1 VKRTHVQEPVAR
13 MIRTL
18 IFASILL
25 LGGPA
30 LAGDLEDLDAEAGF
44 AGATLGQPL
53 EAFRGL
59 ELISERSARGTR
71 LYAATGDAP
80 RLGDAR
86 LDDVTYGFYQG
97 RLYFL
102 ALFTSGRSNA
112 EAALAALRASYG
124 PGKAVPGEASEYVWH
139 GSRVTLH
146 FREDPVTK
154 LGMVGFTDRTVV
166 LEDPGVATAETLPAN
181 AAD

>member
-1 VKRTHVQEPVAR
+1 

-18 IFASILL
+18 VFASILL
-25 LGGPA
+25 VGGSA
-30 LAGDLEDLDAEAGF
+30 FAGDLESLDADAGF
-44 AGATLGQPL
+44 AGAILGQPL
-53 EAFRGL
+53 ESFRDL
-59 ELISERSARGTR
+59 ELISERSARGTH
-71 LYAATGDAP
+71 LYAATGEAP

-124 PGKAVPGEASEYVWH
+124 PGIRVPGEASEYVWH

-154 LGMVGFTDRTVV
+154 MGMVGFTDRTVT
-166 LEDPGVATAETLPAN
+166 LEDPGVATAGSTPAN
-181 AAD
+181 AAE